1 MSEDTGGV
9 LYVVSTPIGNL
20 KDITYRAVDV
30 LSSVDEIASEDTRV
44 TKVLLNHYNIKKPL
58 LSYNDFNKERITPS
72 IIKKLQGNRSV
83 ALVSDSGTPGV
94 SDPLYYLVT
103 RAINEGITV
112 IPIPGASSLLAG
124 IVVSGLPND
133 RFVFEGF
140 LPPKKGRKTKIA
152 ELEQEK
158 RTIVLFESPHRL
170 LRTLRDLKEVFGSR
184 RISIGRELTK
194 IYEEVIRTDLG
205 EALEIFSE
213 KKPRGEFVLIIEG
226 KR

>member
-1 MSEDTGGV
+1 
-9 LYVVSTPIGNL
+9 
-20 KDITYRAVDV
+20 
-30 LSSVDEIASEDTRV
+30 
-44 TKVLLNHYNIKKPL
+44 
-58 LSYNDFNKERITPS
+58 
-72 IIKKLQGNRSV
+72 
-83 ALVSDSGTPGV
+83 GV

>member
-30 LSSVDEIASEDTRV
+30 LSSVDEIASADTRV

-58 LSYNDFNKERITPS
+58 LSYNDFNKEKITPS
-72 IIKKLQGNRSV
+72 IIKKLRENRSV

-205 EALEIFSE
+205 EALDIFSE

>member
-44 TKVLLNHYNIKKPL
+44 TKVLLNNYNIKKPL

-72 IIKKLQGNRSV
+72 IIKKLRENRSV

>member
-20 KDITYRAVDV
+20 KDVTYRAVDV

-58 LSYNDFNKERITPS
+58 LSYNDFNKEKITPS
-72 IIKKLQGNRSV
+72 IIKKLRENRSV

-112 IPIPGASSLLAG
+112 IPVPGASSLLAG

-170 LRTLRDLKEVFGSR
+170 LRTLRDLKEVFGNR

-205 EALEIFSE
+205 EALDIFSE